1 MFATEADTFSKVYEM
16 AVDSIDN
23 RPLVSENT
31 RIVPEYIPPGM
42 TFVDNKSQQL
52 PRHLWGWDR
61 HLIHL

>member
-31 RIVPEYIPPGM
+31 RIVPEYIPPGL
-42 TFVDNKSQQL
+42 TLSAASPNNSLVIFGDGTENSLYV
-52 PRHLWGWDR
+52 
-61 HLIHL
+61 